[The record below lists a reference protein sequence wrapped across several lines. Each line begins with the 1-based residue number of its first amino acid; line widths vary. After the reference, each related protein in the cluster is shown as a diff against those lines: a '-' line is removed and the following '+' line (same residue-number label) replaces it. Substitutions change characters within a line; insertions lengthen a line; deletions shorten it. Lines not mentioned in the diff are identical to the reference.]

1 MENQFNHE
9 VFKKIIINQKE
20 TNYSISN
27 LGRLRN
33 DKKYSFLLKR
43 AVGESIFKIPQPLLE
58 ALQSC
63 FLKPLYNKRTGYSHY
78 QFNAFKK
85 LKHCYIHRLVAEYFH
100 PDFSSDLEVDHID
113 GNRTNNQINN
123 LRCVRLLR
131 NRDKVKNWNP
141 RLLDKYYSY
150 EVIQYSG
157 FGTPLQTFKSIDD
170 ACIQLDLTRQNV
182 IQKCKYY
189 YNDVIIKHDDTWV
202 VWDLQE
208 FKLKFSGPYRSLVDH
223 VGWKP
228 QKSKRDLHEVKILRF
243 GKRVY

>member
-141 RLLDKYYSY
+141 RLLDNYYSY

-157 FGTPLQTFKSIDD
+157 FGTPLQTFNSIED

-208 FKLKFSGPYRSLVDH
+208 FKLKFSGNYKTLVSH

-228 QKSKRDLHEVKILRF
+228 QKSKRDLHDVKILRF
-243 GKRVY
+243 GKRIK